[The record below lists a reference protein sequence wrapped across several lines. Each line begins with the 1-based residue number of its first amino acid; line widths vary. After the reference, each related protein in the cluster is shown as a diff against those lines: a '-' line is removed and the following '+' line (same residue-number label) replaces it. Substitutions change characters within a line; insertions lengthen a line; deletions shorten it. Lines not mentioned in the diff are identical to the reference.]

1 MYTCNICNY
10 ETDVR
15 TAIYNHNKTK
25 KHIVAKEFYDKKNKN
40 EKDKEEQIKLLN
52 SENEKLKQKLI
63 EKEREKQEL
72 AEIQKEKEK
81 EKQELAEIQ
90 KEKQIELLN
99 KDKEIAKLETKVEI
113 YKELSEKGKT
123 INNNNKIVINN
134 NLSYVNKHFEN
145 APPLQKMTNFVLN
158 GIDLNDDT
166 KLDNIV
172 DQIIY
177 AYNNNCLHKLIGDH
191 IIKHYKKDNL
201 QQQSF
206 HAIDISRR
214 KYLVKLDENLGYLY
228 DESSEEIDNY
238 NPNDEDNKTSDS
250 ENEEYEE
257 LKNNYE
263 KEKKKKEPIVK
274 NKSKWINDNEG
285 VKLSYL
291 LYEPFIR
298 KIMRQIKKKIRNYNI
313 EIKKNRNKIP
323 TMDEIKK
330 YEALTSIKK
339 DIDTNKLKTNINTYI
354 GPHFGL
360 VKE

>member
-10 ETDVR
+10 ETNVR
-15 TAIYNHNKTK
+15 TAIYVHNKTK
-25 KHIVAKEFYDKKNKN
+25 KHIINSK
-40 EKDKEEQIKLLN
+40 KEEKQIELVEK
-52 SENEKLKQKLI
+52 ENEKLKQ
-63 EKEREKQEL
+63 
-72 AEIQKEKEK
+72 
-81 EKQELAEIQ
+81 
-90 KEKQIELLN
+90 ELLN
-99 KDKEIAKLETKVEI
+99 KDKAIIQLETKVEI
-113 YKELSEKGKT
+113 YKKLSEKGKT
-123 INNNNKIVINN
+123 INNNKIVINN

-166 KLDNIV
+166 QLDKIV

-191 IIKHYKKDNL
+191 IIKNYKKDNL

-238 NPNDEDNKTSDS
+238 NPNDEDDDKSYDSETDS

-263 KEKKKKEPIVK
+263 KEKKKKNP
-274 NKSKWINDNEG
+274 
-285 VKLSYL
+285 L
-291 LYEPFIR
+291 
-298 KIMRQIKKKIRNYNI
+298 
-313 EIKKNRNKIP
+313 
-323 TMDEIKK
+323 
-330 YEALTSIKK
+330 
-339 DIDTNKLKTNINTYI
+339 
-354 GPHFGL
+354 
-360 VKE
+360 

>member
-10 ETDVR
+10 ETTVR
-15 TAIYNHNKTK
+15 TAIYVHNKTK
-25 KHIVAKEFYDKKNKN
+25 KHIINSK
-40 EKDKEEQIKLLN
+40 KEEKQIELVEK
-52 SENEKLKQKLI
+52 ENEKLKQ
-63 EKEREKQEL
+63 
-72 AEIQKEKEK
+72 
-81 EKQELAEIQ
+81 
-90 KEKQIELLN
+90 ELLN
-99 KDKEIAKLETKVEI
+99 KDKAIIQLETKVEI
-113 YKELSEKGKT
+113 YKELSQKGKT

-166 KLDNIV
+166 QLDKIV

-238 NPNDEDNKTSDS
+238 NPINENNEDNKSSDS

-313 EIKKNRNKIP
+313 EMKKNRNKIP

-339 DIDTNKLKTNINTYI
+339 NIDTNKLKTNINTYI
-354 GPHFGL
+354 GPYFGL

>member
-1 MYTCNICNY
+1 MYECNLCNY
-10 ETDVR
+10 KTSR
-15 TAIYNHNKTK
+15 KSNINLHNITK
-25 KHIVAKEFYDKKNKN
+25 KHINNKDNEELTEKE
-40 EKDKEEQIKLLN
+40 KEEQIKLLN
-52 SENEKLKQKLI
+52 KENEKLKQ
-63 EKEREKQEL
+63 EL
-72 AEIQKEKEK
+72 VE
-81 EKQELAEIQ
+81 

-113 YKELSEKGKT
+113 YKELSQKSKT
-123 INNNNKIVINN
+123 INNNKIVINN

-166 KLDNIV
+166 QLDNIV

-191 IIKHYKKDNL
+191 IIKNYKKDNL

-238 NPNDEDNKTSDS
+238 NPNDEDNKSSDS
-250 ENEEYEE
+250 ENEEYEK

-313 EIKKNRNKIP
+313 EMKKNRNKIP